1 MWSNSLILFFLKNK
15 EQDGKEDIDCAEL
28 LDSRY

>member
-1 MWSNSLILFFLKNK
+1 MWSISLIFFFLKNK
-15 EQDGKEDIDCAEL
+15 EQGDKEDIDCAEL

>member
-1 MWSNSLILFFLKNK
+1 MCSISFLFFLKNK
-15 EQDGKEDIDCAEL
+15 EQDDKEDVDCAEL

>member
-1 MWSNSLILFFLKNK
+1 MWSMSFLFFLKNK
-15 EQDGKEDIDCAEL
+15 EQNDKEDIDCAEL